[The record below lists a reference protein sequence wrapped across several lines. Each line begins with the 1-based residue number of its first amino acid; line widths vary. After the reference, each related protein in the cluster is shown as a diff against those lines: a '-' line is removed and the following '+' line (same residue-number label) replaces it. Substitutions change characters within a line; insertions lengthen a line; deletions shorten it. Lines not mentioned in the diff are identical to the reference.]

1 MFCPQCGVESPSGLQ
16 YCRSCGANLKVIGK
30 ALTLSD
36 AIARSG
42 GPLPKLK
49 EFVKNLH
56 VDQVTEEVSRAL
68 DRMNKEIMSHSAK
81 RSSGTPWWQR
91 HKKTAQERR
100 DEHITKGVVSF
111 FSGIG
116 LLIFLYNF
124 TAALVLKLPPDW
136 VSQVPFEIEPVI
148 RVLWWFGLI
157 PIFSGAGHI
166 VAGLLIRPRSAET
179 SQRLDNDPRD
189 IEGFLNGSTKRT
201 EWTEPSTELPSVTER
216 TTNLLQ
222 VQVPAASGSS
232 ADDKQLAAD

>member
-1 MFCPQCGVESPSGLQ
+1 MFCPECGVESPAGLQ

-68 DRMNKEIMSHSAK
+68 DRMNKEIVSHSAK
-81 RSSGTPWWQR
+81 RSPGTPWWHR
-91 HKKTAQERR
+91 HRKTAQERR
-100 DEHITKGVVSF
+100 DENLTKGVVSF

-116 LLIFLYNF
+116 LLIFLYHF
-124 TAALVLKLPPDW
+124 TAALVLKLPPEW
-136 VSQVPFEIEPVI
+136 VSQVPFEIEPVV

-157 PIFSGAGHI
+157 PILSGAGHI
-166 VAGLLIRPRSAET
+166 VAGLLIRPRAADT
-179 SQRLDNDPRD
+179 LQKLDNDPRNAQQL
-189 IEGFLNGSTKRT
+189 LNGSSNRT
-201 EWTEPSTELPSVTER
+201 EWTERSTEIPSVTER

-222 VQVPAASGSS
+222 VQGASGSS
-232 ADDKQLAAD
+232 ADDKVLS